1 MYNKDSFK
9 NPFWAENSG
18 FMTGRDPLGVQN
30 SSITTYG
37 RLLPG
42 MTNLTLRLRYY
53 GLYLWLLSVYH
64 KNNKEITESNLKDH
78 YNFIRRAE
86 LIIAFIMRKSFP
98 AELSVIGSDFTDKK
112 ESHVVDF
119 GFYDI
124 KLGADKNKDTA
135 YKSVYWD
142 YPSGALGQY
151 YAGSLS
157 ALDLIKMEGKYFIIQ
172 PEGQKLAEAFASSF
186 NEPQRLKFLDV
197 IQSGRL
203 TLDDIDMLGG
213 FSINNI
219 VVGSEEWNYYQKM
232 LFNFDGLD
240 FKDDAGIASSLRKE
254 TIVLY
259 LNYMNDKEEEFNDRS
274 FITRQYNLNL
284 IQKHNEASFGW
295 YYYYINEAFHIALE
309 TIFWSMLVHLDGKE
323 EIVIKFVKEITDIIV
338 SGSINQFVSSPE
350 QMVLEVLN
358 NKKENNLVVALE
370 KLEVDVKSP
379 SNNKSTIT
387 DAFNLMFVIYNLT
400 KNRKEE
406 IEEFEKKYK
415 VWGKKGRVSE
425 NLYIYIHESLGM
437 PYKEFVEESVKKIL
451 NDHINTAYRK
461 MGNGESNLL
470 KFIIED
476 GIISHIQTMIPR
488 HTSPRL
494 RTISN
499 FMRDLSFID
508 NENNLTDHG
517 AKLLKSIS
525 L

>member
-1 MYNKDSFK
+1 MYSAVSYK

-64 KNNKEITESNLKDH
+64 KNNKELTESNLKDH

-86 LIIAFIMRKSFP
+86 LIVAFIMRKSFP
-98 AELSVIGSDFTDKK
+98 EELSVIGSDFTEKR
-112 ESHVVDF
+112 ESNVVDF

-124 KLGADKNKDTA
+124 KLGADKNKDTV
-135 YKSVYWD
+135 KGSVYWD
-142 YPSGALGQY
+142 YSSGALGQY

-157 ALDLIKMEGKYFIIQ
+157 ALDLIKIEGKYFIIQ
-172 PEGQKLAEAFASSF
+172 PEGQKLAEAFASSI
-186 NEPQRLKFLDV
+186 NEPQRLKFLEV
-197 IQSGRL
+197 IQSGQL
-203 TLDDIDMLGG
+203 TLDDINVLGV

-219 VVGSEEWNYYQKM
+219 AVGSQEWKYYQNM
-232 LFNFDGLD
+232 LLNFDGIEI
-240 FKDDAGIASSLRKE
+240 KDDQGIATSLRKE

-259 LNYMNDKEEEFNDRS
+259 LIYMNNKEEEFNDRS
-274 FITRQYNLNL
+274 FITQQYNLNL
-284 IQKHNEASFGW
+284 NKKQNEASFGW
-295 YYYYINEAFHIALE
+295 YYYYVNEAFHIALE
-309 TIFWSMLVHLDGKE
+309 TIFWSMLVELDGKE
-323 EIVIKFVKEITDIIV
+323 QIVEEFIKEITDVIV

-350 QMVLEVLN
+350 QLVLEILN
-358 NKKENNLVVALE
+358 NKNDNNLVGALE

-379 SNNKSTIT
+379 SNNKTT
-387 DAFNLMFVIYNLT
+387 LVEAFQLMFIIYNLNE
-400 KNRKEE
+400 NRKDE

-415 VWGKKGRVSE
+415 VWGKKGRISE
-425 NLYIYIHESLGM
+425 NLNNYIQQSLGM
-437 PYKEFVEESVKKIL
+437 TYKLFVEESIKKIL

-499 FMRDLSFID
+499 FMRDLSFVD
-508 NENNLTDHG
+508 NENNLTNHG
-517 AKLLKSIS
+517 ATLLESIS
-525 L
+525 I